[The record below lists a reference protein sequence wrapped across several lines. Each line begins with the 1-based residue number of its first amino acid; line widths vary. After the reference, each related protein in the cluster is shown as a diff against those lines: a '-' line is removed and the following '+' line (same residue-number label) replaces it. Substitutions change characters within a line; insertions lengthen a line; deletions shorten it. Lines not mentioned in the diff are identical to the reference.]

1 MNRLFE
7 TLRSWLERSQQA
19 VALPGFDNR
28 MDVLCR
34 YAQRAAD
41 YEDELL
47 TAYHEIEDQLSAF
60 EGQVEHALSLG
71 NDRDALEYV
80 RLLVRLRP
88 QRELLDREL
97 RNFHAVAGALIL
109 RVDTLMAHMDE
120 AHLLAK
126 SAAPNPAA
134 TDYLDQTLTRL
145 TRYFVM
151 LERVAAA
158 RRQELPDRLAALT
171 LQVLDNRK
179 LDLELATYI
188 LHRRRSIGSGG

>member
-1 MNRLFE
+1 MNRLIE
-7 TLRSWLERSQQA
+7 TLRGWLERPQPP

-34 YAQRAAD
+34 YAQHAAD

-47 TAYHEIEDQLSAF
+47 SAYHEIEDQLSAF
-60 EGQVEHALSLG
+60 EGQVERALTAG

-97 RNFHAVAGALIL
+97 RNFHAVAGALVV
-109 RVDTLMAHMDE
+109 RVDTLMAHIDE
-120 AHLLAK
+120 AHLLAE
-126 SAAPNPAA
+126 SAARNPAA
-134 TDYLDQTLTRL
+134 THYLDQTLTRL